1 MPEVVG
7 NTEVSYSEP
16 GSGLLSGLF
25 GIGGRSTR
33 EGFEPWF
40 NVPAGAEDD
49 FRTMGYKQAPTLFDY
64 ETMQEMVDFIRTPQ
78 QIGEAGVFA
87 RSDEGPMGLEGLK
100 KALADFN
107 IASEQQRNVLAE
119 GLDTGFRVD
128 VDMDPI
134 REAAMYKLKNEIM
147 PGISEGFAGT
157 AGLASSD
164 FGAALAGAGVGAT
177 KELAAL
183 EAELNYESGN
193 AAAARRSTLTQA
205 APAIS
210 MAHLGAPSAWA
221 ESLATIENTM
231 RQQEEQTRPGAREY
245 EAFIQLMGAD
255 QGAYLSEQPQLQATG
270 AEKFAQTMGGVGTLS
285 EMILGGVGG
294 GG

>member
-7 NTEVSYSEP
+7 NTKLSYSGP
-16 GSGLLSGLF
+16 AAGQLANLF
-25 GIGGRSTR
+25 GATGIRTN
-33 EGFEPWF
+33 EGFEAR
-40 NVPAGAEDD
+40 AGKPQYE
-49 FRTMGYKQAPTLFDY
+49 APTLFDY
-64 ETMQEMVDFIRTPQ
+64 ETMQELVDFIRTPQ

-100 KALADFN
+100 KALADYN

-177 KELAAL
+177 RELAAL
-183 EAELNYESGN
+183 EAQLNYESGD
-193 AAAARRSTLTQA
+193 AAAGRRSNLLQA
-205 APAIS
+205 APAITTA
-210 MAHLGAPSAWA
+210 MLGTPSAWA
-221 ESLATIENTM
+221 ESLADIENTM

-245 EAFIQLMGAD
+245 EAFMQLIGAD
-255 QGAYLSEQPQLQATG
+255 PGGYLGTQPHLEATG
-270 AEKFAQTMGGVGTLS
+270 AEKFGQIMGGIGDLVGS
-285 EMILGGVGG
+285 AGGLAGAVV
-294 GG
+294 